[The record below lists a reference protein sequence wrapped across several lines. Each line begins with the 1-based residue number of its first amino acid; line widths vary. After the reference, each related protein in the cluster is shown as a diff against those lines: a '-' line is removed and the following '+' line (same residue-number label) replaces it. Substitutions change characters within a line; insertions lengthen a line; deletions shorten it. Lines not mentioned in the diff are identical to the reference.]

1 MYTILTNHG
10 FIMADGFIRTFQTM
24 NDAYEFI
31 GSKKYQFLKFQIQK
45 MEQK

>member
-10 FIMADGFIRTFQTM
+10 FIMADGFVRTFQTM

-31 GSKKYQFLKFQIQK
+31 GSKKYSYLRFTIKKIG
-45 MEQK
+45 E